1 MKNEISLVPIGIGK
15 TIGYSAGS
23 IVSKIIIKNEALQ
36 VTLFAVAAGESFEE
50 HTTSKNAIVH
60 IVEGEGEFF
69 LKDKWYD
76 FKPND
81 YFFMPTGLKHALK
94 TKTDFKFLLY
104 LFD

>member
-1 MKNEISLVPIGIGK
+1 MKNGISLVPIGIGESINY
-15 TIGYSAGS
+15 TPGS
-23 IVSKIIIKNEALQ
+23 IVSKIIIKNETLQ
-36 VTLFAVAAGESFEE
+36 ITLFAVAKGESFEE

-60 IVEGEGEFF
+60 IVEGEGEFY
-69 LKDKWYD
+69 LKDRWHD

-81 YFFMPTGLKHALK
+81 YFFMPKGLKHALK